1 MYSTNELPFDNSFVT
16 SLSEKTF
23 FQRITPTP
31 LQSTHLVSFNPRA
44 AALIDL
50 SPAEQYRSEFIKA
63 FSGQSPLTR
72 MDPIAMVYSG
82 HQFGSYNPQLG
93 DGRGLLL
100 GEVLNKQQ
108 ERWDIHLK
116 GAGLTPFS
124 RDGDGRAVLRSTIRE
139 YLGSEALYHL
149 GIPSTRGLCIFG
161 SDEAVYREK
170 VESGAALIR
179 LAQSHIRF
187 GTFEYFYYTQQH
199 DALKKLADYVIQ
211 RHFID
216 ALEQESPY
224 VYFFHQ
230 VIRKTAELVAKWQAF
245 GFAHGVMNTDN
256 MSIIGETFDFGPFGF
271 LDNFDASYICNHSDY
286 QGRYAFNQQPSI
298 AYWNCS
304 CLGQTLL
311 PFAQAEDIKST
322 LSKFPDYFFQHYDAL
337 IKKKLGFFEKK
348 TTDESLITDL
358 FQLLQDQQPD
368 YTLFFRYLSDYQPYQ
383 EPKKLKTLF
392 HDTKQFDEWITRYAT
407 RLLTEKTSEQKRVS
421 IMKSVNPKYILRN
434 YLAQT
439 AIEKAEQKD
448 FGEIDKLLKILSRPF
463 DEQPEFE
470 AYAKQAPEWSKAIQ
484 ISCSS

>member
-1 MYSTNELPFDNSFVT
+1 MYSTQALPFDNSFVN
-16 SLSEKTF
+16 SLPETF
-23 FQRITPTP
+23 FQRIKPSP
-31 LQSTHLVSFNPRA
+31 LESTHLVSFNPSA

-50 SPAEQYRSEFIKA
+50 SPTEQYRAEFINA
-63 FSGQSPLTR
+63 FSGLSPLAS

-100 GEVLNKQQ
+100 GEVLNKKQ

-139 YLGSEALYHL
+139 YLGSEALHHL
-149 GIPSTRGLCIFG
+149 GIPTTRGLCIFG
-161 SDEAVYREK
+161 SSELVYREK
-170 VESGAALIR
+170 VESGASLIR

-199 DALKKLADYVIQ
+199 SALKTLADYTIQ
-211 RHFID
+211 RHFPD
-216 ALEQESPY
+216 ALEQPNSY
-224 VYFFHQ
+224 LFFFQQ
-230 VIRKTAELVAKWQAF
+230 VIQKTAELIAKWQAV

-271 LDNFDASYICNHSDY
+271 LDNFDATYICNHSDY

-304 CLGQTLL
+304 CLGQALL
-311 PFAQAEDIKST
+311 PLAPVEDIKAA
-322 LSKFPDYFFQHYDAL
+322 LNKFPEYFFQCYDRL
-337 IKKKLGFFEKK
+337 IRKKLGLFEEKN
-348 TTDESLITDL
+348 TDKDLITEL

-368 YTLFFRYLSDYQPYQ
+368 YTLFFRYLSDYKPNQAH
-383 EPKKLKTLF
+383 KKLSCLF
-392 HDTKQFDEWITRYAT
+392 NDTEQLDAWLAHYAT
-407 RLLTEKTSEQKRVS
+407 RLLSENVNEQQRTN

-434 YLAQT
+434 YLAQV

-448 FGEIDKLLKILSRPF
+448 FSEIDKLLKILSTPY
-463 DEQPEFE
+463 DEQHENE
-470 AYAKQAPEWSKAIQ
+470 EYAKQAPAWSKTIQ
-484 ISCSS
+484 VSCSS

>member
-1 MYSTNELPFDNSFVT
+1 MYSTQDLHFDNSFVNY
-16 SLSEKTF
+16 LPEETF

-31 LQSTHLVSFNPRA
+31 LESNHLVSFNPSA
-44 AALIDL
+44 ATLIDL
-50 SPAEQYRSEFIKA
+50 SSDEQHCSEFISA
-63 FSGQSPLTR
+63 FSGTSPLAR

-100 GEVLNKQQ
+100 GEVLNKKQ

-139 YLGSEALYHL
+139 YLCSEALHHL

-161 SDEAVYREK
+161 SNEPVYREK
-170 VESGAALIR
+170 IESGASLIR

-199 DALKKLADYVIQ
+199 DALKTLADYTIQ
-211 RHFID
+211 RHFHD
-216 ALEQESPY
+216 ALEQPNPY
-224 VYFFHQ
+224 IYFFQQ
-230 VIRKTAELVAKWQAF
+230 VIQKTAELIAKWQAA

-271 LDNFDASYICNHSDY
+271 LDNFDAAYICNHSDY

-304 CLGQTLL
+304 CLGQALL
-311 PFAQAEDIKST
+311 PLAPAEDIKT
-322 LSKFPDYFFQHYDAL
+322 VLNQFPEYFFQCYDNL
-337 IKKKLGFFEKK
+337 IRKKLGLFEEKN
-348 TTDESLITDL
+348 TDKILITEL

-368 YTLFFRYLSDYQPYQ
+368 YTLFFRYLSDYKPNKKH
-383 EPKKLKTLF
+383 KKLSGLF
-392 HDTKQFDEWITRYAT
+392 NDTAQFDAWIAHYTT
-407 RLLTEKTSEQKRVS
+407 RLLTEKVNEQQRIN

-434 YLAQT
+434 YLAQI

-448 FGEIDKLLKILSRPF
+448 FSEIDKLLKILSTPY
-463 DEQPEFE
+463 DEQPENE
-470 AYAKQAPEWSKAIQ
+470 EYAKQAPAWSKTIQ
-484 ISCSS
+484 VSCSS